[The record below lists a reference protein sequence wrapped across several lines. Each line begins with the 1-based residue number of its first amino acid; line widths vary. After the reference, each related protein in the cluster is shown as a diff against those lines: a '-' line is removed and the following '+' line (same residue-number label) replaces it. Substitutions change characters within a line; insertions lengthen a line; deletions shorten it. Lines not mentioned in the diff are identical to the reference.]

1 LKIHILLFDG
11 FDELDAIGPFEVL
24 RNAAARAGNAR
35 GQELQVELVRLHD
48 TEQVTGAHGLRVQ
61 PHACLDAEQGQ
72 RPDLLIVPGG
82 GWNNRAPQGAWT
94 EAERGDIPRA
104 IASLHA
110 AGTAIASVCT
120 GAMLLAAAGL
130 VKGRPATTHSR
141 ALEQLGAAGARI
153 VRARVVDDSDLITAG
168 GVTSGLDL
176 ALWVVERFVGA
187 SVARAIENEMEY
199 ELRGPVWRREKR
211 AGVGAA
217 AGASQ

>member
-1 LKIHILLFDG
+1 YQRRPDDGGGGTRNRKREVPGAGRRRKKGLPRFESSCRHTDQPAGPPGCGEWRVTLKIHILLFDG

-24 RNAAARAGNAR
+24 RNAAARAGNAG

-120 GAMLLAAAGL
+120 GAMLLAAAGP
-130 VKGRPATTHSR
+130 VKGRRAATHSR
-141 ALEQLGAAGARI
+141 A
-153 VRARVVDDSDLITAG
+153 
-168 GVTSGLDL
+168 
-176 ALWVVERFVGA
+176 VE
-187 SVARAIENEMEY
+187 
-199 ELRGPVWRREKR
+199 
-211 AGVGAA
+211 
-217 AGASQ
+217 